1 MSKREQT
8 ILIVAVTILI
18 LFILNYFVSYPMIQS
33 YNENIERVSAL
44 DVELQKLYANIE
56 QGEELYAAIED
67 LDEKIETSGL
77 GQYYFENYSVHN
89 FFVDTA
95 ERYDVAV
102 NSLSLSE
109 PFGASSTTTDNVSQL
124 ISQDPLVAEA
134 MTPEEI
140 SAVPA
145 YYEIVT
151 QTTSMNVTG
160 TIDDILDYSDR
171 LAKDEIYMVLP
182 TLILTNFIEN
192 YDDVTMSLQFIEYTY
207 QVAQPKVDV
216 NSQTMETDLLTY

>member
-8 ILIVAVTILI
+8 ILIIAVTILI

-33 YNENIERVSAL
+33 YNENLERVSVL

-56 QGEELYAAIED
+56 QGEELYAAIEEI
-67 LDEKIETSGL
+67 DEKIETSGL

-102 NSLSLSE
+102 NSLNLSE
-109 PFGASSTTTDNVSQL
+109 PFSASSSTSSNISQVV
-124 ISQDPLVAEA
+124 SQDPLVSEA
-134 MTPEEI
+134 MTLEEI
-140 SAVPA
+140 TAVPA

-151 QTTSMNVTG
+151 QNTSMNVTG
-160 TIDDILDYSDR
+160 TIDDILDYADR
-171 LAKDEIYMVLP
+171 LAKDEVYMVLP
-182 TLILTNFIEN
+182 TLALSNFIEN

-207 QVAQPKVDV
+207 QVAQPMVDL
-216 NSQTMETDLLTY
+216 NTQTMETDLLTY